1 MPTLKASNEDVRVY
15 EIAVMYIPD
24 LDQKAESTL
33 LKEIDAHFAEAKGT
47 LLFKDPWSKR
57 GLAYKIGGYDHAK
70 YVIYYYEMSPSVIRE
85 LDHQL
90 RLQKGVLRHLI
101 TLPPHGYEAVSWED
115 KYQDWL
121 KTRETV
127 SEARQRKKE
136 DKVKEQLATSAKR
149 AMKRKDDA
157 KKEEKATKSKPVQM
171 GDLSKE
177 LDKLISDDDL
187 KM

>member
-24 LDQKAESTL
+24 LDQKAESIL